1 MTGAE
6 PSLGSTLR
14 STREARGIDLARV
27 QRDTRIQFRYL
38 LALEDGDYGD
48 LPEPLYVRGFIR
60 LYASYLE
67 LDPTG
72 LLARY
77 ERETRPPSS
86 PRTRSANEPPPRQ
99 RPVGAG
105 HLVLTSTRL
114 GVALIAVGVAA
125 LGIYLGYEL
134 ITFARTPELRL
145 TAPAADL
152 AAYSAETITVSG
164 QTAPNATVTLSG
176 LRHNPD
182 VTADGEGRFTVVV
195 QLVPGSNVITVV
207 AHDPV
212 TDRDSS
218 PAVRTVT
225 VVVPVPSPSLSP
237 IPNASP
243 SSAAG

>member
-6 PSLGSTLR
+6 PSLGSVLR

-38 LALEDGDYGD
+38 LALENGDYGN

-67 LDPTG
+67 LDAAA
-72 LLARY
+72 LVARY
-77 ERETRPPSS
+77 DRETRPPA
-86 PRTRSANEPPPRQ
+86 TRRARPGGQSRSRQ
-99 RPVGAG
+99 RPAGAG
-105 HLVLTSTRL
+105 HLILTPTRL
-114 GVALIAVGVAA
+114 AVTLIAVGVVA
-125 LGIYLGYEL
+125 LATYLGYEF

-145 TAPAADL
+145 SAPAADL
-152 AAYSAETITVSG
+152 VAYSAETITVSG
-164 QTAPNATVTLSG
+164 ETAPNARVTITG

-182 VTADGEGRFTVVV
+182 IVADDEGRFTVVV

-212 TDRDSS
+212 PDRDSA

-225 VVVPVPSPSLSP
+225 FVLPSPSPSP
-237 IPNASP
+237 IPSASP